1 MVCAKMRKLWYG
13 FLVAYGLVTV
23 VAPRLVTRLSV
34 RKGLRGFEN
43 TEELEPTDWYVRAVR
58 ATGVGM
64 LAAGGTGLLLEG
76 RAAAR
81 EATDDETAADVVAV
95 GTDDEDAGETADDET
110 ADDETTGDE
119 SA

>member
-23 VAPRLVTRLSV
+23 VAPRIVTRLSV

-58 ATGVGM
+58 ASGVGM

-76 RAAAR
+76 RAEAR
-81 EATDDETAADVVAV
+81 EATAEVEAGDETAAAET
-95 GTDDEDAGETADDET
+95 TDDEADDDG
-110 ADDETTGDE
+110 ADDDGTTDDE
-119 SA
+119 SV

>member
-23 VAPRLVTRLSV
+23 VAPRIVTRLSV

-58 ATGVGM
+58 ASGVGM

-76 RAAAR
+76 RAEAR
-81 EATDDETAADVVAV
+81 EATADVEAGDETAVAET
-95 GTDDEDAGETADDET
+95 TDDEADDDDGT
-110 ADDETTGDE
+110 TDDE
-119 SA
+119 SV